1 MNKAIMALLTLI
13 AFMAICGNADAQQ
26 EAIDMHLEDT
36 GFVMR
41 AASPQQF
48 ERLRALPPLR
58 FVARTVGS
66 RRYYLYADP
75 DLCKCVFLGNETA
88 MQSYRDLVAG
98 TASAPIGGSSGG
110 LPPSSSVT
118 FEEMNPDLNNSITPG
133 DIFDY

>member
-1 MNKAIMALLTLI
+1 MDKAITALLTLI
-13 AFMAICGNADAQQ
+13 AFVLCCSSADAQQ

-41 AASPQQF
+41 AVAPQQF
-48 ERLRALPPLR
+48 ERLRALPPLK

-75 DLCKCVFLGNETA
+75 DLCKCVFLGDETA
-88 MQSYRDLVAG
+88 MQSYRYLVAG
-98 TASAPIGGSSGG
+98 AATAPTGGPGALLPGGS
-110 LPPSSSVT
+110 LAV
-118 FEEMNPDLNNSITPG
+118 EEMDPDLSKSIAPG